1 MSIPILASSPGLQA
15 KRKVPAIISIVLRAT
30 ENNADHLSAIQS
42 VGITVR
48 EVNQPPILGSLSDY
62 AVEEGAVISFVAKA
76 TDSDLPTQSIT
87 YSLEPRRSAGAAI
100 DPNTGTFIWEKLR
113 KTACGNQLNFNP
125 SHR

>member
-15 KRKVPAIISIVLRAT
+15 KRKVPAIISSSFARR

-62 AVEEGAVISFVAKA
+62 AVEEGAVISL
-76 TDSDLPTQSIT
+76 LPKRPIRTS
-87 YSLEPRRSAGAAI
+87 R
-100 DPNTGTFIWEKLR
+100 PNR
-113 KTACGNQLNFNP
+113 
-125 SHR
+125 